1 MKNTELKSTEQAK
14 KAVLDSVKSEPKKLS
29 ALKQIEA
36 ALNSLS
42 RGIYLF

>member
-1 MKNTELKSTEQAK
+1 MKTTDLKPTEQAK
-14 KAVLDSVKSEPKKLS
+14 KAVLGSVKSEPKKLS

-36 ALNSLS
+36 ALTSIS